1 MKPALL
7 LSLSFG
13 ILSLSLG
20 AFGQPPAPKTD
31 PGAAQTTGQPPAAS
45 PDTPPGTQP
54 VPGMQPPDPANP
66 PVVAVDIEPDYVLGE
81 TDTIVVNVWKEAS
94 LTGGLTV
101 RPDGRISLP
110 LIGDLPAAGL
120 TPMALASEIA
130 DHLKKFINDPTV
142 TVTVTASNSRHIT
155 FSGEVNHQ
163 GAMPL
168 ARDMTMLQ
176 AIASAGG
183 LSPYANKKKI
193 YILRDEKS
201 KEQQRIDC
209 EKAMAQKKPCEQ
221 PKQQKIFFD
230 YNKAL
235 KKGDMQGV
243 TLKSGD
249 TVVVP

>member
-31 PGAAQTTGQPPAAS
+31 PGAPTTPQATGQTPATS

-66 PVVAVDIEPDYVLGE
+66 PVVAADIEPDYVLGE

-101 RPDGRISLP
+101 RPDGKISLP

-130 DHLKKFINDPTV
+130 EHLKKFMNDPTV
-142 TVTVTASNSRHIT
+142 TVTVTASNSRHVT
-155 FSGEVNHQ
+155 FIGEVSHP
-163 GAMPL
+163 GPL
-168 ARDMTMLQ
+168 QLTRDMNMLQ
-176 AIASAGG
+176 AIAAAGG
-183 LSPYANKKKI
+183 VTPYANKKKI
-193 YILRDEKS
+193 YILRG
-201 KEQQRIDC
+201 QQG
-209 EKAMAQKKPCEQ
+209 KQ
-221 PKQQKIFFD
+221 QQKIFFD
-230 YNKAL
+230 YKKAL
-235 KKGDMQGV
+235 TKGDMQGV